1 VYNGGHKMT
10 NIKLKCCCGAEMEL
24 ECSYYSSCDERAFV
38 QMQTVNW
45 LKEHSDCPWRQ
56 GKEENK

>member
-1 VYNGGHKMT
+1 MT